1 MQSGSGSHASDAG
14 DCSRKGGGEAAS
26 IRCAGYIM
34 SAALEYPVAGFRRM
48 TEQDLHAIVDIERRS
63 YQFPWTRN
71 IFHDCLRHG
80 HSAWVLET
88 EQGIIGYGV
97 MTVLVQ
103 ECHIL
108 NLCVDPDYRGKGK
121 GRRLLEELLIIA
133 RVHEADS
140 AFLEVR
146 TSNFQALAL
155 YLSEGFREIGTRR
168 NYYPSQLG
176 REDAVILAKRL

>member
-1 MQSGSGSHASDAG
+1 MPCGSGSHASEAK
-14 DCSRKGGGEAAS
+14 DCSHGEGSKAAPT
-26 IRCAGYIM
+26 RCACGIM
-34 SAALEYPVAGFRRM
+34 SAALQHPAAGFRRM
-48 TEQDLHAIVDIERRS
+48 TEQDVSAIVGIERRS

-71 IFHDCLRHG
+71 IFLDCLRHG

-88 EQGIIGYGV
+88 EHGIIGYGV
-97 MTVLVQ
+97 MSVLVQ

-108 NLCVDPDYRGKGK
+108 NLCVDPDYRGQGK
-121 GRRLLEELLIIA
+121 GRQLLEELLIIA

-146 TSNFQALAL
+146 TSNFQALSL

-168 NYYPSQLG
+168 NYYPAQLG